1 MQALAAKEEP
11 CTASAPGLPP
21 PTALLA
27 ARVVDNGKAE
37 DVPAAPGGSTELVA
51 ALQVSRANE
60 WPQPLAHLAR

>member
-51 ALQVSRANE
+51 ALQVSS
-60 WPQPLAHLAR
+60 

>member
-27 ARVVDNGKAE
+27 ARVVDNGKAG
-37 DVPAAPGGSTELVA
+37 DVPAAPGGGTEFVA
-51 ALQVSRANE
+51 ALQVSS
-60 WPQPLAHLAR
+60 